1 MFWSIMSSVRSHVF
15 TTVSSISLRLSVSSV
30 WHILVVHVI
39 TSLLKVSLE
48 LSIIW
53 WVVHGLS
60 SIRIHA
66 HSLSITV
73 VSLVALTWTVI
84 VGVWAVRRNI
94 VSSLWWTMLV
104 VSSVIVVV
112 VLIIIFSI
120 IIMTTSSSFLWS
132 YIEIIIA
139 SVRVRLEITSL
150 VS

>member
-15 TTVSSISLRLSVSSV
+15 TTVPSISLRLSVSSV
-30 WHILVVHVI
+30 WHILVHVI

-104 VSSVIVVV
+104 VSVIVVV

-139 SVRVRLEITSL
+139 SVRVRLEIISL

>member
-15 TTVSSISLRLSVSSV
+15 TTVSSISLRLSVPSV
-30 WHILVVHVI
+30 WHILVHII

-104 VSSVIVVV
+104 VSVIVVV

-139 SVRVRLEITSL
+139 SVRVRLEIISL

>member
-1 MFWSIMSSVRSHVF
+1 
-15 TTVSSISLRLSVSSV
+15 LRLSVSSV
-30 WHILVVHVI
+30 WHVLVHVI

-53 WVVHGLS
+53 WVIHGLS
-60 SIRIHA
+60 SIWIHA

-104 VSSVIVVV
+104 VSVIVVV

-139 SVRVRLEITSL
+139 SVRVRLEIISL